1 MGLGQ
6 QQDFS
11 LPGNKRKNNSGHFV
25 LMKIFSDIT
34 HPVYTPGIMTFNDS
48 VKRHQLTQ
56 VSFYFYKQTQRFIH
70 IGVFRQRKTGIYY
83 TFTTPLSEKIMLML
97 LVIPFRK
104 RRIKNSH
111 LIRKEFTMKKRNN
124 SGVKKSILDWQTV
137 SEAVNIINQ
146 TTGESLTE
154 SDIYRHALGGDICLS
169 VYFQS
174 PVILRKISQANNKI
188 RLREADYPLIKRFCY
203 LESHCFMHDLNL
215 VASTEGD
222 FFLPEFNVID
232 TLLTGYEYVTVQRL
246 LARKLRLPPP
256 VKGGVYQ
263 NMGVSVFIAG
273 EIFQTFEKI
282 TWQER
287 IKHQIIKLPSDM
299 AQNLNA
305 HISEMNSAILYQRE
319 FFPLHDLPGDA
330 CFVIRRTEIEKLLT
344 LYSSSPASTRMSSAL
359 ARFLWLACWQ
369 DESIRSLINQP
380 YKLVTVFE
388 QWAVDAG
395 ITDRLSG
402 DTLKTALERGS
413 PRIR

>member
-1 MGLGQ
+1 
-6 QQDFS
+6 
-11 LPGNKRKNNSGHFV
+11 
-25 LMKIFSDIT
+25 
-34 HPVYTPGIMTFNDS
+34 
-48 VKRHQLTQ
+48 
-56 VSFYFYKQTQRFIH
+56 
-70 IGVFRQRKTGIYY
+70 
-83 TFTTPLSEKIMLML
+83 
-97 LVIPFRK
+97 
-104 RRIKNSH
+104 
-111 LIRKEFTMKKRNN
+111 MKKRNN
-124 SGVKKSILDWQTV
+124 SGVKKSVLDWQTIG
-137 SEAVNIINQ
+137 EAVNIINQ

-188 RLREADYPLIKRFCY
+188 RLREAGYPLIKRFCY
-203 LESHCFMHDLNL
+203 LESHCFIHDLNL

-222 FFLPEFNVID
+222 FFLPGFNVID

-263 NMGVSVFIAG
+263 NMGVSVFISG

-287 IKHQIIKLPSDM
+287 IKRQIIKLPSDM

-319 FFPLHDLPGDA
+319 FFPLHDLPEDA
-330 CFVIRRTEIEKLLT
+330 CFVIRHTEIEKLLT

-402 DTLKTALERGS
+402 DTLKAALERGS

>member
-1 MGLGQ
+1 M
-6 QQDFS
+6 
-11 LPGNKRKNNSGHFV
+11 
-25 LMKIFSDIT
+25 
-34 HPVYTPGIMTFNDS
+34 
-48 VKRHQLTQ
+48 
-56 VSFYFYKQTQRFIH
+56 
-70 IGVFRQRKTGIYY
+70 
-83 TFTTPLSEKIMLML
+83 
-97 LVIPFRK
+97 
-104 RRIKNSH
+104 
-111 LIRKEFTMKKRNN
+111 
-124 SGVKKSILDWQTV
+124 
-137 SEAVNIINQ
+137 
-146 TTGESLTE
+146 
-154 SDIYRHALGGDICLS
+154 
-169 VYFQS
+169 
-174 PVILRKISQANNKI
+174 
-188 RLREADYPLIKRFCY
+188 
-203 LESHCFMHDLNL
+203 
-215 VASTEGD
+215 
-222 FFLPEFNVID
+222 
-232 TLLTGYEYVTVQRL
+232 TVQRL

-263 NMGVSVFIAG
+263 NMGVSVFISG

-319 FFPLHDLPGDA
+319 FFPLHDLPEDA
-330 CFVIRRTEIEKLLT
+330 CFVIRHTEIEKLLT

-402 DTLKTALERGS
+402 DTLKAALERGS